1 MGVASR
7 DSGDLEPS
15 PAGHR
20 NWESIVWAL
29 ERANASLRGGQC
41 LFERCHAFLVLTVPR
56 SHPIPPVNGVPAQS
70 PDATNRVV
78 YIVESDR
85 TYSPAIREL
94 S

>member
-41 LFERCHAFLVLTVPR
+41 LFERCHAFWSKPCHGLILFLR
-56 SHPIPPVNGVPAQS
+56 
-70 PDATNRVV
+70 
-78 YIVESDR
+78 
-85 TYSPAIREL
+85 
-94 S
+94 